1 MDEDASQIRAA
12 SETRHGI
19 LERPNLLAFRC
30 LGAQP
35 VSVDGET
42 VARRIRPSA
51 PCSFERGLADDAR
64 DAMTTVGVTARCRL
78 VPTSCRGMRAREG
91 LAGELA
97 QKIGIEAAVHHFA
110 FGLVPVFVDDRS
122 LDSDLRQQ
130 FVPP

>member
-42 VARRIRPSA
+42 VARRIRTSA

-91 LAGELA
+91 LAAELPH
-97 QKIGIEAAVHHFA
+97 KIAIYPPFHHFP
-110 FGLVPVFVDDRS
+110 FRL
-122 LDSDLRQQ
+122 L
-130 FVPP
+130 PP